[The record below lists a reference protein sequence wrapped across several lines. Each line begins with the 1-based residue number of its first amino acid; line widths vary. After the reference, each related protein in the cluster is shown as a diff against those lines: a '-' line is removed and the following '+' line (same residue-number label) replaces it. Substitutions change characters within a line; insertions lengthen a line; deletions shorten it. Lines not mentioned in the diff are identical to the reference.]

1 MLALQEELARRDALQ
16 EQFGVEE
23 ELAEGARQARARD
36 LAAALGAE
44 QARGDVGEIWWRS
57 RGRCGGDL
65 GEMWGRC
72 GGDVGRYKGGVG
84 EI

>member
-23 ELAEGARQARARD
+23 ELAEGARQARAW
-36 LAAALGAE
+36 E
-44 QARGDVGEIWWRS
+44 ARYQLKQEEVGDIGRYGEIWR
-57 RGRCGGDL
+57 D
-65 GEMWGRC
+65 M
-72 GGDVGRYKGGVG
+72 G